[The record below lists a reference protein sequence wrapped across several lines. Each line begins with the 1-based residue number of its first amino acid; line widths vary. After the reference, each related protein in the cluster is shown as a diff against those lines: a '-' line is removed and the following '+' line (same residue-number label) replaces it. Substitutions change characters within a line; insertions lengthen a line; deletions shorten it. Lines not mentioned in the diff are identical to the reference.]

1 MFIFRKE
8 IGKLAKS
15 DSVLYAHVYVGITG
29 RIPKHVTPGA
39 TEIGNACSKDKN
51 KKDAIMA
58 MGWGKMTFPNKKA
71 AQVNLFIIT
80 FDISFLILF
89 NFIQSILV
97 TINFY

>member
-1 MFIFRKE
+1 M
-8 IGKLAKS
+8 
-15 DSVLYAHVYVGITG
+15 LYAHVYVGITG

-39 TEIGNACSKDKN
+39 TEIGNACSKDKT
-51 KKDAIMA
+51 KKDAIIA

-80 FDISFLILF
+80 FDISFLI
-89 NFIQSILV
+89 IQSILV